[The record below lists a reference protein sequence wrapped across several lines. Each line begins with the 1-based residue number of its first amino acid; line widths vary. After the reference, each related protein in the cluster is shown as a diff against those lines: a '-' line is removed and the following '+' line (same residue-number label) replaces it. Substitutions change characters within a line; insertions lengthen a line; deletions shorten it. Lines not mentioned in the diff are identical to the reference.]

1 MADEPE
7 QRQRRIEDKRLVD
20 LHVNIPTLAVII
32 LQTFGAA
39 WAASSLFY
47 ENGLQTKQLL
57 EVTGRLYQVEKAMAV
72 SQVLESRLMTL
83 ESELRFL
90 RVHLDQL
97 SNEKRLR

>member
-1 MADEPE
+1 MLNTNNRERRAD
-7 QRQRRIEDKRLVD
+7 DKRLVD

-39 WAASSLFY
+39 WAMSSLFY
-47 ENGLQTKQLL
+47 ENSLQSKQLT
-57 EVTGRLYQVEKAMAV
+57 EVTGRLYQVEKSMAV
-72 SQVLESRLMTL
+72 SQVLESRLITL

-97 SNEKRLR
+97 ENQKRLR